1 MKNFYGII
9 RAFAAKKKLS
19 LLFTV
24 LFSALMMHA
33 TDWNSIAWLADGA
46 GEGAY
51 ANLYKADPAFGQNV
65 INIQKPEFAA
75 EAGIYTNFPAGI
87 TSCTLPEGKY
97 VIAGAGMVLYLSA
110 FTAKETAVTVEA
122 GGINYDFKIFYAN
135 GTGDVSGGDPDPKPQ
150 GGDLTP
156 AKYRGSE
163 TVEVSGSPCLF
174 EWLITRNADATLT
187 FEISWKADIVG
198 AVPQICLEGSFITM
212 PSQEKLARF
221 TTTTTYT
228 DGATLNDTF
237 FYMAYAGGAARIEI
251 TGYTVGASNE
261 NTGFENISAPVKT
274 RKFIE
279 NGMLYIERNGVR
291 FNALGSQL

>member
-1 MKNFYGII
+1 M
-9 RAFAAKKKLS
+9 RKLS
-19 LLFTV
+19 LLLAI
-24 LFSALMMHA
+24 LFSGMMMHA

-51 ANLYKADPAFGQNV
+51 ANLYKADPAYGQNV

-110 FTAKETAVTVEA
+110 FTAKETAVSVEA
-122 GGINYDFKIFYAN
+122 GGIKYDFKIFYAN
-135 GTGDVSGGDPDPKPQ
+135 GTGDVTPDKPIDPDQPS
-150 GGDLTP
+150 GDLTP
-156 AKYRGSE
+156 ATYYGSE
-163 TVEVSGSPCLF
+163 TVEVSGSPCVF
-174 EWLITRNADATLT
+174 EWSITRNADATLT
-187 FEISWKADIVG
+187 FELSWNADITG
-198 AVPQICLEGSFITM
+198 AVPQLCLNGTFLNL
-212 PSQEKLARF
+212 PAQNKVARY
-221 TTTTTYT
+221 TTTDKFE

-261 NTGFENISAPVKT
+261 KTGLMTPSATTKA
-274 RKFIE
+274 RKVIE

-291 FNALGSQL
+291 FDATGAVIR